1 MLSPALLGPVDVLAE
16 EVVGGV
22 MLIEFVL
29 LGLVVANLFV
39 RVLAHHRTVSAARD
53 DGPEAVS
60 RPIILD
66 VSSFLIVLGGF
77 YYITVDLHPGIIFTS
92 LAITLLIADFFE
104 FEARLVEARQEL
116 AFERPKA
123 AMAASAVALA
133 YIAYQSLF
141 FLLSPFWDSVAW

>member
-1 MLSPALLGPVDVLAE
+1 MLSPALLGPIDVLAE

-39 RVLAHHRTVSAARD
+39 RVLAHHRTVSAAQD

-60 RPIILD
+60 RPVILD

-77 YYITVDLHPGIIFTS
+77 YYLTVDLHPGVIFTS

-116 AFERPKA
+116 PLERPKA
-123 AMAASAVALA
+123 AMTASAVALA

-141 FLLSPFWDSVAW
+141 FLLDPFWDSVAW